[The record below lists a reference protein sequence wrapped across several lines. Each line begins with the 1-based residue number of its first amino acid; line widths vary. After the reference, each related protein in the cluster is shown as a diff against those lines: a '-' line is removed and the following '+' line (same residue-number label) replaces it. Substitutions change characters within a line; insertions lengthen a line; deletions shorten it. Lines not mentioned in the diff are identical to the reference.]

1 MVSTKFINL
10 TPHTVVFH
18 LVYDFRDLHSP
29 TNLHFA
35 PSGDV
40 ARLDERDEETPA
52 IAGMATCRRSH
63 GDISGLPDPV
73 PGIVYI
79 VSAFCL
85 SATTR
90 QDVVAPDTGK
100 SCIRTADGKIGSV
113 TRWLRPNQ

>member
-10 TPHTVVFH
+10 TPHVVVFH

-29 TNLHFA
+29 TNLNFA

-40 ARLDERDEETPA
+40 ARLEESDEEAPA
-52 IAGMATCRRSH
+52 IEGMATCRRVH
-63 GDISGLPDPV
+63 GGISGLPDPV
-73 PGIVYI
+73 PGVFYI

-85 SATTR
+85 AATTR
-90 QDVVAPDTGK
+90 SDVVAPDTGK
-100 SCIRTADGKIGSV
+100 SCIRTADGRIEKV